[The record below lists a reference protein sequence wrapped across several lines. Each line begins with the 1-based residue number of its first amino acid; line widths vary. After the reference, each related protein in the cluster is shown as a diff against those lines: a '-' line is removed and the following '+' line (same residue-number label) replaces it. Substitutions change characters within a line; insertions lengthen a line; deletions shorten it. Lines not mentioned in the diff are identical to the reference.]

1 MDSARKRLRR
11 KLPVLMLTA
20 AVLLR
25 LAIGGSVGK
34 SPRSTRAGERK
45 YRRGALPDG
54 IFSLFDSVS

>member
-25 LAIGGSVGK
+25 LAIGGS
-34 SPRSTRAGERK
+34 AG
-45 YRRGALPDG
+45 
-54 IFSLFDSVS
+54 